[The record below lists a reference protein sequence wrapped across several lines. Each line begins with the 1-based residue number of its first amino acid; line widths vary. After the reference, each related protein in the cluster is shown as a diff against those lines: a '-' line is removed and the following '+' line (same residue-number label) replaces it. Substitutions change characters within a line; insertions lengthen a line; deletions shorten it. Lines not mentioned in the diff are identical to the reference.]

1 MPQTSVKALSAPG
14 ILWFP
19 GGSLGQSLDKEGL
32 GVWGLTCLNPKPKR
46 FGVQSL
52 GLRFP
57 TPCLNPLPDTAEAWT
72 LIPKD

>member
-32 GVWGLTCLNPKPKR
+32 GIRV
-46 FGVQSL
+46 
-52 GLRFP
+52 
-57 TPCLNPLPDTAEAWT
+57 
-72 LIPKD
+72 